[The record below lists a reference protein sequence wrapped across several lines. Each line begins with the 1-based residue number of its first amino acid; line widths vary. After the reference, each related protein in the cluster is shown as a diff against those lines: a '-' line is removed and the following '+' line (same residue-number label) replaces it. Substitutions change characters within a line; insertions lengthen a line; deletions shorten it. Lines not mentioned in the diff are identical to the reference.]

1 MISAYPTIIDKK
13 VFYLSYEDLIKNQYN
28 VQYDEQGWYVEVSFN
43 DGKYDIL
50 DHLKQKMMQKIFI
63 LYKNLF

>member
-1 MISAYPTIIDKK
+1 MISASPTIIDKK

-43 DGKYDIL
+43 DGKYDIFGPFRTKN
-50 DHLKQKMMQKIFI
+50 DA
-63 LYKNLF
+63 KNLYLV